1 MNPGPVGQCATGN
14 ISAK

>member
-1 MNPGPVGQCATGN
+1 MNPGPVGQCAPGN